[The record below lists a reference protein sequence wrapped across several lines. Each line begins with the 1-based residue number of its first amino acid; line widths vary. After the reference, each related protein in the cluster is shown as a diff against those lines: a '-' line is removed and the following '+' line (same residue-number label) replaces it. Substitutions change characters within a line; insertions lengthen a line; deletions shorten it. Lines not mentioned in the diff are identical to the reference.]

1 MLLTLPEKDPKR
13 IFEGNSLLRKVQRFG
28 LLGDD
33 ELKLDFILELS
44 TQMLLERRLQ
54 TRVYKMGLA
63 RSIHHA
69 RVLIRHRH
77 VRVKNQLVNVPS
89 FLVRL
94 DSDKHINFSPN
105 SPLGGGEPGRVA
117 KKRAAN
123 KASE

>member
-94 DSDKHINFSPN
+94 DSDKHINFSPK

-123 KASE
+123 KAE